1 LTAIVNDIQ
10 AYLSYRQEKLKQ
22 ISILESKRLEDLK
35 DARATIFKYA
45 LPATLIDTIAGGFA
59 TYLTNNVLY
68 LLPTVLFVILIYYLA
83 DQLDRKK
90 YSERLHIIQQT
101 VEAQDK
107 IDSTEAELLRR
118 V

>member
-1 LTAIVNDIQ
+1 M
-10 AYLSYRQEKLKQ
+10 SYRQGRLKQ
-22 ISILESKRLEDLK
+22 ISELESKRLEDLK
-35 DARATIFKYA
+35 DARATIFKYV
-45 LPATLIDTIAGGFA
+45 LPATLIDSIAGGFA
-59 TYLTNNVLY
+59 AHLTNNVLY

-90 YSERLHIIQQT
+90 YSERVHIIRQT
-101 VEAQDK
+101 LEALDE